1 MQRWEPLPEAVEN
14 NAGRMVRVV
23 ERVVQ
28 EDKAMYMI
36 VTNDDYELPVA
47 VFDTRQEVA
56 DYLHISVAAV
66 ANRLHRGVKK
76 KYTEKIMSVSEEIC
90 MAERMR
96 EEKRYQAAY
105 RRTYDRSEYF
115 LQRYQRRK
123 KEALSNA

>member
-1 MQRWEPLPEAVEN
+1 MQHREPLPEAVEN

-28 EDKAMYMI
+28 EDKAVYMI

-47 VFDTRQEVA
+47 VFDTRQEIA
-56 DYLHISVAAV
+56 DYLHISVSAV
-66 ANRLHRGVKK
+66 SNRMYRGVKK
-76 KYTEKIMSVSEEIC
+76 KDTEKIMSVSEEIC
-90 MAERMR
+90 MGERMR

-105 RRTYDRSEYF
+105 
-115 LQRYQRRK
+115 QRRK

>member
-1 MQRWEPLPEAVEN
+1 MQHREPLPEAVEN

-28 EDKAMYMI
+28 EDKAVYMI

-66 ANRLHRGVKK
+66 SNRMYRGVKK
-76 KYTEKIMSVSEEIC
+76 KDTEKIMSVSEEIC

-105 RRTYDRSEYF
+105 RRTHDRSEYF
-115 LQRYQRRK
+115 RQRYQRRK